1 VLLQLIYLLPLLIL
15 VLRNDTA
22 GPALG
27 TGLTMLCCSLTG
39 SLAWI
44 VLSAEDAPDLLL
56 SAPAPWRTLQL
67 AKLAAATMPALLV
80 VALPLLWL
88 TVHTPLAGLLV
99 AFTVSAGVLSTGLM
113 VLWTGRPAP
122 RSDFK
127 MRGKGNLLCTML
139 ELVNS
144 LCWAGLSWVLVA
156 LDGQNTV
163 WMLPLAALAL
173 AGGLGVLLFAWLQRR
188 RPL

>member
-1 VLLQLIYLLPLLIL
+1 
-15 VLRNDTA
+15 
-22 GPALG
+22 
-27 TGLTMLCCSLTG
+27 
-39 SLAWI
+39 
-44 VLSAEDAPDLLL
+44 
-56 SAPAPWRTLQL
+56 
-67 AKLAAATMPALLV
+67 
-80 VALPLLWL
+80 
-88 TVHTPLAGLLV
+88 
-99 AFTVSAGVLSTGLM
+99 VLSTGLI

-127 MRGKGNLLCTML
+127 MRAKGNFLCTML
-139 ELVNS
+139 EAINS

-156 LDGQNTV
+156 LDGQNTA